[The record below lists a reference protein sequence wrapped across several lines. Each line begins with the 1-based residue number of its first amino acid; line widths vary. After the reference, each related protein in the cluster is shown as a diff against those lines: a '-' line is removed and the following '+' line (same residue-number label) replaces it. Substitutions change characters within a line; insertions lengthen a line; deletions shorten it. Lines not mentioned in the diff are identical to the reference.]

1 MHNMKNCQ
9 VKQTTDQTMVSTTV

>member
-1 MHNMKNCQ
+1 MKNCQ